1 MKNRPKET
9 ESDLWRKA
17 ILAFNQHFSGQGEL
31 EISILNSPP
40 STGRTL
46 PDVLVHLRAGKR
58 KILYH
63 AEIKSGFS
71 HSVRLYL
78 LLKKASAQRPLLVMT
93 RYVNPVMADQMR
105 RDGLEFIDTAGNAF
119 IHQEQLYIFAKGNRP
134 PNRTSISPPPRLF
147 APSGL
152 RAVFALLRGPDLV
165 NGTYREIAA
174 ASGLALGTIA
184 GIMMELKDRLFL
196 TEDRKG
202 TRRLIRKK
210 DLFDGWVSA
219 YADRLR
225 PRVLMGRYQGDH
237 GWWYDKVL
245 QPAWAQWGGEVAASR
260 ITNYLYPQLITV
272 YLAASHL
279 NEFLLDNKL
288 RMERNGNVEIL
299 ERFWTEDTLA
309 SASETVHPILI
320 YADLLASGNER
331 NVETAKIIYD
341 QRIARH
347 LRED

>member
-1 MKNRPKET
+1 
-9 ESDLWRKA
+9 
-17 ILAFNQHFSGQGEL
+17 
-31 EISILNSPP
+31 
-40 STGRTL
+40 
-46 PDVLVHLRAGKR
+46 
-58 KILYH
+58 
-63 AEIKSGFS
+63 
-71 HSVRLYL
+71 
-78 LLKKASAQRPLLVMT
+78 
-93 RYVNPVMADQMR
+93 
-105 RDGLEFIDTAGNAF
+105 
-119 IHQEQLYIFAKGNRP
+119 
-134 PNRTSISPPPRLF
+134 
-147 APSGL
+147 
-152 RAVFALLRGPDLV
+152 
-165 NGTYREIAA
+165 
-174 ASGLALGTIA
+174 
-184 GIMMELKDRLFL
+184 MMELKDRLFL

-202 TRRLIRKK
+202 TRQLIRKK